1 MATTF
6 TWVQPNNA
14 LHPTP
19 AVRYSLLQAFR
30 VAPKVCDAEESE
42 LASCYMWLES
52 VGELMFCEVDL
63 GQGETEASW

>member
-1 MATTF
+1 MLCILPQLYVTR
-6 TWVQPNNA
+6 
-14 LHPTP
+14 L
-19 AVRYSLLQAFR
+19 LLQAFR